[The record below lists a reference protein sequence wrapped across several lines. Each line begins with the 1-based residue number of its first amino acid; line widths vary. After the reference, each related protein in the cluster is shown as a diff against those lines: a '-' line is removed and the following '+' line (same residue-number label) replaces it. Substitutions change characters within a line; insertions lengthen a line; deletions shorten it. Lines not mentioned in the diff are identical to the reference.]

1 MSAREGIVI
10 LGAPRSG
17 TTLLRRLLN
26 AHPHIACPSET
37 NLLSACARFLH
48 GEPITGGVE
57 VGVLTGLAYAG
68 FPPDEVIAR
77 LREFAFGFLREHA
90 AQQGKPR
97 WCEKTAFDA
106 FHLDRIERLCAGHVR
121 FVIVLRHGL
130 DVATSIN
137 ELCARNGRYLEELHA
152 YIRRFPAPIEA
163 FAECWLDVTRALR
176 ELAARE
182 PEGTLVVRYEDLL
195 ADPKA
200 QLARICTFLGED
212 CPDDL
217 IENALAARDTLGLG
231 DWKTYNEGK
240 LSAASVERWKTLPAD
255 IVSSLAP
262 RLNPLLVECGYAPLP
277 VGVLPGDEQARRRY
291 ALGLMVQG
299 MKPGTDRDRT

>member
-1 MSAREGIVI
+1 MKMREGIVI

-26 AHPHIACPSET
+26 AHPRIACPSET

-68 FPPDEVIAR
+68 FPPEEVFTR

-90 AQQGKPR
+90 RRQDKPR

-106 FHLDRIERLCAGHVR
+106 FHLDRIEQLCAGQVQYI
-121 FVIVLRHGL
+121 IVLRHGL
-130 DVATSIN
+130 DVATSLN
-137 ELCARNGRYLEELHA
+137 ELSTRNGRYLEELHS

-163 FAECWLDVTRALR
+163 FSECWLDLTRALR
-176 ELAARE
+176 ALASRD
-182 PEGTLVVRYEDLL
+182 PEGTLVVRYEDLV
-195 ADPKA
+195 AEPGT
-200 QLARICTFLGED
+200 QLARICAFLDED

-217 IENALAARDTLGLG
+217 LDHALAARDSPGLG
-231 DWKTYNEGK
+231 DWKTYGEAG
-240 LSAASVERWKTLPAD
+240 LSTGSLERWKTLPAD
-255 IVSSLAP
+255 TIHALAP
-262 RLNPLLVECGYAPLP
+262 RLNPMLAECGYSPLP
-277 VGVLPGDEQARRRY
+277 EGALPTDEQARRRY
-291 ALGLMVQG
+291 ALGLMIQG
-299 MKPGTDRDRT
+299 LKPPSDKR